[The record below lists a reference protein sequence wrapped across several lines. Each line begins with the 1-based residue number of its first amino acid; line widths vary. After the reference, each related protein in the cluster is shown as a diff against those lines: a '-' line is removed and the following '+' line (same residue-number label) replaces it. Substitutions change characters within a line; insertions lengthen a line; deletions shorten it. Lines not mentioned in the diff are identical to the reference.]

1 MSAADRA
8 AGFRRM
14 LAGTDN
20 PILGSFRYVWDGSE
34 EGARRFL
41 DEIDGWAADSA
52 TRDVAADFIE
62 DLIVRI
68 RGGA

>member
-8 AGFRRM
+8 AWTRRTLAATANPVLRAFRHM
-14 LAGTDN
+14 
-20 PILGSFRYVWDGSE
+20 WDGSE

-62 DLIVRI
+62 DLIVRM
-68 RGGA
+68 RA

>member
-1 MSAADRA
+1 MTARA
-8 AGFRRM
+8 AAFRRI
-14 LAGTDN
+14 LAGTNN
-20 PILGSFRYVWDGSE
+20 PILRAFRYSWDGSE

-41 DEIDGWAADSA
+41 DRIDGEDADTA
-52 TRDVAADFIE
+52 TRDAAADFIE